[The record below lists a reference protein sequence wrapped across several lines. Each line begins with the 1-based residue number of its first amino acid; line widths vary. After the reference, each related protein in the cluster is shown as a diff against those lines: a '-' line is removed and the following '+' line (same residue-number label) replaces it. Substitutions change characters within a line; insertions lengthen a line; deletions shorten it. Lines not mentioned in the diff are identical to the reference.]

1 MRILYLAQLVPFPVD
16 AGPKVRIYHVL
27 QYLAHA
33 GHEVTLVAFH
43 RPNDTVEAITHLRQY
58 CTAIHT
64 VLMPRSRY
72 RDAAFF
78 ARSLVKRTPF
88 LIERDRV
95 AAMDALVRDVVA
107 STPFDAIHADQLWM
121 AQYALTAHRIA
132 PEPKPRLVLD
142 KHNAVYLIPE
152 RLASADANTAK
163 KVVFRLEAR
172 KMARFELET
181 CVQFDELVWVTDED
195 RAALARIDVDGKL
208 PPGRII
214 PICVDSAEKPFIA
227 LQPNAHRVT
236 FLGGLHWPPNAQGIL
251 WFVETVW
258 PLVLAAVPDAILTII
273 GRDPPTELQHDN
285 HVNIEIP
292 GYVADLQPYLSES
305 AVFTV
310 PLHAGGGMR
319 VKIIDAWSWGV
330 PIVSTSIGAEGIQI
344 EAGVDVLIADEPVA
358 FAQAVIR
365 LLESQSLREALR
377 EAGRQTLESQY
388 DWRRVYHEWDH
399 IYPRPSSE

>member
-1 MRILYLAQLVPFPVD
+1 MRILYLAQLVPFPAD
-16 AGPKVRIYHVL
+16 AGPKVRMYHVL

-33 GHEVTLVAFH
+33 GHDVTLVAFH
-43 RPNDTVEAITHLRQY
+43 RPNDAPEAIAHLRQY

-72 RDAAFF
+72 RDATFF
-78 ARSLVKRTPF
+78 VSSLFKRTPF

-95 AAMDALVRDVVA
+95 AAMDDLVRDVVS

-121 AQYALTAHRIA
+121 AQYALTAYYAA
-132 PEPKPRLVLD
+132 PAPKPRLVLD
-142 KHNAVYLIPE
+142 KHNAVFLIPE
-152 RLASADANTAK
+152 RLASADASAAK
-163 KVVFRLEAR
+163 KAVFRLEAR
-172 KMARFELET
+172 KMARYELET
-181 CVQFDELVWVTDED
+181 CAQFDELVWVTDED
-195 RAALARIDVDGKL
+195 RAALARIDMDGKL
-208 PPGRII
+208 PPGRTI
-214 PICVDSAEKPFIA
+214 PICVNSAEKPLIT
-227 LQPNAHRVT
+227 LQPDAHRVM

-258 PLVLAAVPDAILTII
+258 PLVRAKVPDAVLTII
-273 GRDPPTELQHDN
+273 GRDPPAELQHAN
-285 HVNIEIP
+285 LTNIEIP
-292 GYVADLQPYLSES
+292 GYVTDLQPYLSES

-344 EAGVDVLIADEPVA
+344 ETGVNVLIADEPVA

-365 LLESQSLREALR
+365 LLESRALREALR
-377 EAGRQTLESQY
+377 HAGRQTLESQY
-388 DWRRVYHEWDH
+388 DWRQIYHEWDH
-399 IYPRPSSE
+399 IYPRPST